1 MKKIITIFAI
11 AALILV
17 ASCGKDKAASK
28 DNTPAVVVE
37 VSTSSSEADN
47 FLSASGKIEAVQNA
61 NLSTRMMGYVTDTY
75 VNVGDKVSKG
85 QLLLRINSADISAQS
100 AQVAASIT
108 EAKAAFKNAEKDYNR
123 FKVLFEQKS
132 ASQKEMDDI
141 TANYEMAKAR
151 LEGATQMKNQVNAQ
165 LSYSNISAPFSGVI
179 TGKFI
184 NKGDMANPG
193 MPLIGIETPGKFQV
207 IAMVPET
214 EITKIKEGTAVN
226 VVVKSTNEL
235 IKGNV
240 TEVSSSAKNTGGQY
254 LVKVVLDKTDAELLS
269 GMYTSVQFPIE
280 ESPET
285 KLILVPESALVKQGQ
300 LTGIYAIG
308 NENVAILRWLRTGKT
323 FGDKV
328 EILSGLAA
336 DEQFIVSA
344 EGKLYN
350 GVKVIPSPASAGK
363 LSEEKEVK

>member
-1 MKKIITIFAI
+1 MKKITTIFAI
-11 AALILV
+11 TALILT
-17 ASCGKDKAASK
+17 ASCGKDKAAQK
-28 DNTPAVVVE
+28 DTATAIAVK
-37 VSTSSSEADN
+37 VSTPSAAGST
-47 FLSASGKIEAVQNA
+47 FLSASGKVEAVQNA
-61 NLSTRMMGYVTDTY
+61 NLSTRMMGYVTETY

-85 QLLLRINSADISAQS
+85 QLLLKINSTDISAQS
-100 AQVAASIT
+100 AQVTASIT

-123 FKVLFEQKS
+123 FKTLYEQNS
-132 ASQKEMDDI
+132 VSQKEMDDI

-165 LSYSNISAPFSGVI
+165 LSYSNITAPFSGVV

-193 MPLIGIETPGKFQV
+193 MPLIGLETPGKFQV

-214 EITKIKEGTAVN
+214 EITKIKDGTTVN

-235 IKGNV
+235 LKGTV
-240 TEVSSSAKNTGGQY
+240 TEVSTSAKNTGGQY
-254 LVKVVLDKTDAELLS
+254 LVTVVLDKTDAKLLS
-269 GMYTSVQFPIE
+269 GMFTSVQFPVE
-280 ESPET
+280 KSTET
-285 KLILVPESALVKQGQ
+285 TRILVPESALVKQGQ

-323 FGDKV
+323 FGDNV
-328 EILSGLAA
+328 EVLSGLAA

-344 EGKLYN
+344 EGKLFN
-350 GVKVIPSPASAGK
+350 GAKVIPSPALPEG
-363 LSEEKEVK
+363 

>member
-1 MKKIITIFAI
+1 MKKITTIFAI

-28 DNTPAVVVE
+28 DNTPAVAVK
-37 VSTSSSEADN
+37 VSTPSAEGSA

-100 AQVAASIT
+100 AQVTASIT
-108 EAKAAFKNAEKDYNR
+108 EAKVAFRNAEKDYNR

-132 ASQKEMDDI
+132 VSQKEMDDI

-165 LSYSNISAPFSGVI
+165 LSYSNISAPFSGVV

-193 MPLIGIETPGKFQV
+193 MPLIGMETPGKFQV
-207 IAMVPET
+207 IAMVPES
-214 EITKIKEGTAVN
+214 EITKIKEGTTVN

-235 IKGNV
+235 IKGTV

-254 LVKVVLDKTDAELLS
+254 LVKVILDKTEAKLLS

-280 ESPET
+280 KSTEA
-285 KLILVPESALVKQGQ
+285 KRILVPESALVKQGQ

-308 NENVAILRWLRTGKT
+308 NKNVAILRWLRTGKT

-336 DEQFIVSA
+336 DEQFIVAA

-350 GVKVIPSPASAGK
+350 GVKVIASPALTEG
-363 LSEEKEVK
+363 KEVK